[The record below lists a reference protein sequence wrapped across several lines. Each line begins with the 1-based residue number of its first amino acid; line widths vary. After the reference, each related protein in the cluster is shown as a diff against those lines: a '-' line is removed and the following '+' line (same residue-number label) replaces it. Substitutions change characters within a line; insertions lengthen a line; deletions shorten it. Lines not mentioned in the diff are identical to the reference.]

1 MTLYCRMIATRHL
14 ATARPFLQMQMPI
27 ASQPSPM
34 VLMIRAIRIILALPY
49 FRLFGILLWVGISS
63 LDEGASLAADESGA
77 TVRLKVGNKT
87 TIGRLMEM
95 NNQQAILLRRD
106 GRMVEFSRQEID
118 DIEPISG
125 FKPYTAQSLQNH
137 YRKMFGKGYE
147 VTRTRHY
154 VVVHP
159 PGMRSQWAD
168 PFDELY
174 DRFQYYF
181 SVRGFSMR
189 PAEFPMIVVVF
200 KTRSEFNRVARK
212 DGVENPRSYAGYYSS
227 ESNWVVTYAGSHQG
241 GIWESNATLIHE
253 ALHQFAFNHG
263 IHKRWAN
270 TPQWCAEGLAAMF
283 EARGVNNAREY
294 RRRVDKLNPVYM
306 KRLTEAIKQGQVNG
320 KLKYL
325 LASDRLFGEDIA
337 LAYSLSWGLAFYL
350 AETHSAEFNQYLQ
363 LTAQRDRNA
372 NFTSSDRL
380 ADFAKSFGD
389 DFVMLESHF
398 TQFVKSLD

>member
-1 MTLYCRMIATRHL
+1 MFSNRHL
-14 ATARPFLQMQMPI
+14 ATVGPALRVESRIDP
-27 ASQPSPM
+27 QPLTT
-34 VLMIRAIRIILALPY
+34 VLMIRANRIILTLPY
-49 FRLFGILLWVGISS
+49 PRLFVILGMSLWYLTVP
-63 LDEGASLAADESGA
+63 SLAADESGT
-77 TVRLKVGNKT
+77 TVRIKVGKKT
-87 TIGRLMEM
+87 TIGRVMEL
-95 NNQQAILLRRD
+95 NNQRAILLRRD
-106 GRMVEFSRQEID
+106 GRIVEFPRKKID
-118 DIEPISG
+118 DIKPVSG
-125 FKPYTAQSLQNH
+125 FKPYTSLALQNH
-137 YRKMFGKGYE
+137 YRGMFGSGYE

-174 DRFQYYF
+174 NRFQYYF

-200 KTRSEFNRVARK
+200 KTRGEFNRVARK

-227 ESNWVVTYAGSHQG
+227 ESNWIVTYEGSHQG

-283 EARGVNNAREY
+283 EARGVNNAREF
-294 RRRVDKLNPVYM
+294 RRRVDKLNSVYM
-306 KRLTEAIKQGQVNG
+306 KGLVDAFNKGQVKG

-325 LASDRLFGEDIA
+325 VASDRLFDEDIP
-337 LAYSLSWGLAFYL
+337 LAYAISWGLAFYL

-363 LTAQRDRNA
+363 RTARRDRNA
-372 NFTSSDRL
+372 NFTSSDRI
-380 ADFAKSFGD
+380 ADFAKSFGG

-398 TQFVKSLD
+398 SQFIKSLD